1 MLNVADCMT
10 HNFVAL
16 QSTSTIRCALES
28 FLSHRLD
35 IGCILD
41 RNGEL
46 EGIITKYNLYRMLL
60 NGYPLETS
68 IAPYIIHDVT
78 TVTSHTSLENARDT
92 LLAAN
97 VAHAVVLDENK
108 TVVGVMAKGDLIQG
122 FLFGDKRLSNHVT
135 SLIEN
140 LEDAVIGIDNDSF
153 IHTFNSAAERMF
165 QLSREAVLGRPAEC
179 IPQVGTEMMHVL
191 QGCSSFEPK
200 KVRLPSLA
208 VLATYAPVV
217 FQDQMMG
224 AIAVLKDLTAYEK
237 IAHELQTTKKLE
249 RTLESALEI
258 AYDGIVITDE
268 LDRVTMVNDALL
280 ELYSL
285 SREDLL
291 GTKAASTLPELASPE
306 RLDTK
311 SEQTGDICEIKGNK
325 CIVTRMPIIQKGKNV
340 GTIIKVMF
348 RQLDSLKDLFRR
360 LDHLENELTYY
371 RGEYFRATTRGT
383 VLDSIITINPEME
396 TLKKQT
402 YLAAQGFSTV
412 LITGESG
419 TGKELFA
426 QAIHEIS
433 GRPGNF
439 VKVNCAAIPGELL
452 ESEFF
457 GYADGAF
464 TGAKKGGK
472 PGKFELADGGTLF
485 LDEIGDMPLSLQ
497 AKLLRVLQE
506 RTFERIGDTRTTQV
520 NVRIVAATNKLLEKL
535 IAEEKFR
542 EDLYYRLNVI
552 PLPVPPLRKRKEDL
566 PLLCDFLIQKLSR
579 MLGKQVRGINDSALE
594 ALRKHSWPGN
604 VRELEN
610 ILERAINLGSGH
622 WIEPHHLP
630 SVFLSKEQ
638 GPPIQAKPDDL
649 HSIDLYS
656 IVSDA
661 VTLNKRD
668 VIAATEKELILK
680 ALRESEGNRS
690 AAAARLGVSR
700 STLYQKMRKY
710 QIEEKSHFESL

>member
-16 QSTSTIRCALES
+16 QSTSTIRCALEG
-28 FLSHRLD
+28 FLSYRLD

-60 NGYPLETS
+60 NGHPLDTS
-68 IAPYIIHDVT
+68 IAPYLIHDVT
-78 TVTSHTSLENARDT
+78 TVMNHTSLESARDT
-92 LLAAN
+92 LIAAN

-108 TVVGVMAKGDLIQG
+108 KVVGVMAKGDLIQG
-122 FLFGDKRLSNHVT
+122 FLLGDKRLSNHVT

-140 LEDAVIGIDNDSF
+140 LEDAVISIDNDSF

-179 IPQVGTEMMHVL
+179 IPQVGTETV
-191 QGCSSFEPK
+191 
-200 KVRLPSLA
+200 
-208 VLATYAPVV
+208 
-217 FQDQMMG
+217 
-224 AIAVLKDLTAYEK
+224 
-237 IAHELQTTKKLE
+237 HELQTTKKLE

-325 CIVTRMPIIQKGKNV
+325 CIVTCMPIIQKGKSV
-340 GTIIKVMF
+340 GAIIKVMF

-371 RGEYFRATTRGT
+371 RGEYFRATTKGT

-464 TGAKKGGK
+464 TGARKGGK
-472 PGKFELADGGTLF
+472 PGKFEMADGGTLF

-506 RTFERIGDTRTTQV
+506 RAFERIGDTRTTQV
-520 NVRIVAATNKLLEKL
+520 NVRIVAATNKQLEKL
-535 IAEEKFR
+535 IAEGKFR

-552 PLPVPPLRKRKEDL
+552 PLSIPPLRKRKEDL
-566 PLLCDFLIQKLSR
+566 PLLCDFLIQKLNR
-579 MLGKQVRGINDSALE
+579 MLGKQVQGINDSALKT
-594 ALRKHSWPGN
+594 LQKHSWPGN

-630 SVFLSKEQ
+630 SVFLSEEQ
-638 GPPIQAKPDDL
+638 GAPIQAKPDDL
-649 HSIDLYS
+649 HSVDLHS
-656 IVSDA
+656 IVSDTVA
-661 VTLNKRD
+661 LNKRD

-710 QIEEKSHFESL
+710 QIEEKSYFESL